1 MFSII
6 KAMFSI
12 INIFEIVSDY
22 IKDMKED
29 LKLLSLLINLV
40 GIPLVIAGIL
50 SCLIKDIKNFSQTM
64 ITITSIFVPLLLN
77 VLIIVHYSIEK
88 TIKNSKNGFVNLKLE
103 FLKHI
108 NSTTAMVIFISVF
121 ILFISIVISNINSNT
136 IPKITMPSSLLWYL
150 YVLMKFILM
159 FFVGFMFVNIIIAL
173 LRVYRL
179 ISFEIKEYEDG
190 GYDH

>member
-1 MFSII
+1 MFR
-6 KAMFSI
+6 I
-12 INIFEIVSDY
+12 INVFEIVSDY

-29 LKLLSLLINLV
+29 LKPIPLVTNLLV
-40 GIPLVIAGIL
+40 IPLVIAVIL
-50 SCLIKDIKNFSQTM
+50 FCLIKDIKNFSQTM

-121 ILFISIVISNINSNT
+121 ILFISIAISNINSNT
-136 IPKITMPSSLLWYL
+136 IPKITIPSNLLWYL

-159 FFVGFMFVNIIIAL
+159 FLVGFMFVNIIIVL

-179 ISFEIKEYEDG
+179 ISFEIKEYGDG

>member
-121 ILFISIVISNINSNT
+121 ILFISIAISNINSNT
-136 IPKITMPSSLLWYL
+136 YL
-150 YVLMKFILM
+150 YVLIKFILM
-159 FFVGFMFVNIIIAL
+159 FLVGFMFVNIIIVL

-179 ISFEIKEYEDG
+179 ISFEIKEYGGG